1 MKNKMLIYKNN
12 YIQIGNLFTLCS
24 ENSIKTFEKLKKV
37 LEKNK
42 SIIDLQ
48 IPEKCHIITSFL
60 STKKRYITV
69 SPPIVFKLKLEKE
82 DYLESSRVFN
92 IHYFERVNVIYDGS
106 FLLTYLDYK
115 RSGNYFFIYG
125 VVRKKLNKI
134 LSASGLKTEVLGP
147 SPIHTTFYLLEKGIN
162 LFRKDDDIILLS
174 KNKRDAINKLFYF
187 FVEMNFVLGFFYQAI
202 LLRNKILYCKA
213 KIDKTALGLF
223 SLYKNWLSI
232 NFIKKEFE
240 KRKINKKIIT
250 LEEEI
255 YHYYHLLNE
264 LVDEKVYMSDYC
276 RKLSFFRPELLDY
289 LKRMTEVEGLEYDSL
304 NSLKT
309 SVTNEL
315 HLFSANK
322 ILITATLLG
331 VIIGFILSLF

>member
-24 ENSIKTFEKLKKV
+24 KNPIKTFGKLKKV
-37 LEKNK
+37 LEKNRY
-42 SIIDLQ
+42 IIDLQ
-48 IPEKCHIITSFL
+48 ISENRHIITSFL
-60 STKKRYITV
+60 FTKKPYITV
-69 SPPIVFKLKLEKE
+69 FPPIVFKLKLEKE
-82 DYLESSRVFN
+82 DYLKFSRVFDTD
-92 IHYFERVNVIYDGS
+92 YFERVNVIYNGS
-106 FLLTYLDYK
+106 FLLIYLDYK
-115 RSGNYFFIYG
+115 RSRNYLFIYTI
-125 VVRKKLNKI
+125 VREKLNKI
-134 LSASGLKTEVLGP
+134 LSASGLKTEVIGP
-147 SPIHTTFYLLEKGIN
+147 SPIHTTFYLSEKGIN
-162 LFRKDDDIILLS
+162 LLGKDDIILLS

-187 FVEMNFVLGFFYQAI
+187 FVEMISVLRFFYKAI
-202 LLRNKILYCKA
+202 FLRNKIYDCKA
-213 KIDKTALGLF
+213 EIDKTVSGLF
-223 SLYKNWLSI
+223 SSYKNWLSI

-240 KRKINKKIIT
+240 REKINKKIIT
-250 LEEEI
+250 LEEKI
-255 YHYYHLLNE
+255 YHYYHLLNR
-264 LVDEKVYMSDYC
+264 LVGNKADMSDYC
-276 RKLSFFRPELLDY
+276 RKLSFFQPELLGY